1 MRHIA
6 RRDLFLPHKVLAE
19 LSLTSAGSADVLA
32 LLGARLVRWE
42 ASSHIMSHQ
51 LTFVASLFCAVA
63 PKYHVCPPW
72 HRATVFSVLAA
83 AAAAKPTD
91 QKDQKDPGGLLVP
104 RRVPRISGRREQNS
118 TNRTTADTPTP
129 DDLALNAGLKAGL
142 NAGLKGRKAG
152 LNAGSPLHTTN
163 PGDHHAGWTT
173 LLLGP

>member
-63 PKYHVCPPW
+63 PKYRVCPPW